1 MQRYFI
7 ILLFLLSFNAVNS
20 QELNC
25 KVTVNA
31 SQISG
36 SNKQLFT
43 SLEKAVT
50 DFMNNTKWTNKNF
63 KSQEKIKAVIV
74 LNINEQTGGNKFSG
88 SIQLQAVRPTFNA
101 TYQTPTLNYNDDDVE
116 FVYEEFQPLIYN
128 ETSYQSN
135 LTSLLSFYAYV
146 ILGFDQD
153 SFALKGGDE
162 YFKKAEQILLIAQ
175 QGGRKGWNSL
185 DGNTSRFQLIDNVL
199 NAMYKNFRSMMYEY
213 HIKGLDVMSKDQ
225 PKAKKNIAN
234 AIIKLKGIYSRRPSA
249 FLLRIFLDTKSDEIE
264 SIFKDGA
271 KIDTRDLREM
281 LMRVYP
287 SKNESWNKIK

>member
-213 HIKGLDVMSKDQ
+213 HIKGLDIMSKDQ

>member
-101 TYQTPTLNYNDDDVE
+101 TYQTPILNYNDDDVE

-213 HIKGLDVMSKDQ
+213 HIKGLDIMSKDQ

>member
-101 TYQTPTLNYNDDDVE
+101 TYQTPILNYNDDDVE